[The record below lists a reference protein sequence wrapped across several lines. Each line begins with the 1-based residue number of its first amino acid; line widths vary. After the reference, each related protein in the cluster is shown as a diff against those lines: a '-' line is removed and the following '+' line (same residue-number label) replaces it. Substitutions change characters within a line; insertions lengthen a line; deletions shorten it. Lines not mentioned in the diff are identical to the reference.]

1 MPFSSYT
8 FNQFATEWA
17 FEIINSSPTYPQSN
31 GQSERYVGIV
41 KQLLRKFLAEGQE
54 PYIALLE
61 YRNTPVC
68 GLKFSPAQLLMSR
81 RLKDKLPSTMNLI
94 KPKVAE
100 KTYEELKAC
109 QVKQKQYYDRG
120 TKSLK
125 PHKVGDSVRV

>member
-8 FNQFATEWA
+8 FNQFATEWG

-41 KQLLRKFLAEGQE
+41 KQLLRKSLAEGQE

-81 RLKDKLPSTMNLI
+81 RLKDNES
-94 KPKVAE
+94 A
-100 KTYEELKAC
+100 KTKGSR
-109 QVKQKQYYDRG
+109 KG
-120 TKSLK
+120 I
-125 PHKVGDSVRV
+125 